1 MRKKMRCFQKNPFM
15 ALKKDA
21 LEHMNKVNLRESAAS
36 MVIRSSLKLDK
47 TSHEN
52 LSVLE

>member
-1 MRKKMRCFQKNPFM
+1 M

-21 LEHMNKVNLRESAAS
+21 LDHMNKISIRDSAVS

>member
-1 MRKKMRCFQKNPFM
+1 M
-15 ALKKDA
+15 ALKRDA
-21 LEHMNKVNLRESAAS
+21 LEHMNKVSIRESAVS
-36 MVIRSSLKLDK
+36 MIIRSSLKLDK